1 MTPESLSVFSS
12 FPKLP
17 AHVIPILFP
26 ASPAPHH
33 RENLF
38 PKNNHNGINQPPHP
52 GCQKKLPLGKI
63 VAE

>member
-17 AHVIPILFP
+17 DKIILP
-26 ASPAPHH
+26 LASLTQH
-33 RENLF
+33 RRKNLLL
-38 PKNNHNGINQPPHP
+38 KNNHNGINQPPHP